1 MFVPATAPAKLE
13 PQPLFTQRRA
23 ASFRSDGFNHACSAR
38 APERANS
45 RISNLRAW

>member
-23 ASFRSDGFNHACSAR
+23 ASSAATASITPAGR